1 MKETKEKG
9 TERDN
14 QEKKKDAGA
23 LLARALL
30 FLVASITAVC
40 AVLCFRFGM
49 EPFRLAFRILLF
61 VGGSLL
67 GIVSCVSWFI
77 FAATLHVE
85 RKNFFLYDPKTKTE
99 VTVEELTWERIEERL
114 TGCFAYYFASRR
126 RLAAMPEVLHPL
138 FFPFYLLQFKDAE
151 ESDVDRL
158 LKNKEMIDSA
168 VLPLEKLGLDDDGR
182 QLLYHFGSYTGD
194 TAPFRAFVA
203 SAEPR
208 IREKIIDYIKTN
220 IDEFV

>member
-1 MKETKEKG
+1 MKENKEKI
-9 TERDN
+9 TELDN

-30 FLVASITAVC
+30 FLVASVTAVA

-49 EPFRLAFRILLF
+49 EPFKLAFRILLF

-67 GIVSCVSWFI
+67 GVFSCISWFI
-77 FAATLHVE
+77 FAATLHTE
-85 RKNFFLYDPKTKTE
+85 RRNLFLYDQKTKSE
-99 VTVEELTWERIEERL
+99 IPVEDLTWERVEERL
-114 TGCFAYYFASRR
+114 AGCFAYYFASRR
-126 RLAAMPEVLHPL
+126 RLSAMPEVLHPL
-138 FFPFYLLQFKDAE
+138 FLPFYLLQFKEAE
-151 ESDVDRL
+151 EPDVDRL

-168 VLPLEKLGLDDDGR
+168 VLAIDKLGLGDDGR
-182 QLLYHFGSYTGD
+182 QLLYHFGSYSGD
-194 TAPFRAFVA
+194 TAPFRAFIA

-208 IREKIIDYIKTN
+208 FREKITDYIKTN

>member
-30 FLVASITAVC
+30 FLVASITAVT

-49 EPFRLAFRILLF
+49 EPYKLAFRILLF

-77 FAATLHVE
+77 FAATLHTE
-85 RKNFFLYDPKTKTE
+85 RKNFFLYDPKTGTE
-99 VTVEELTWERIEERL
+99 ITAEELTWERIEERL
-114 TGCFAYYFASRR
+114 SGCFAFYFASRR
-126 RLAAMPEVLHPL
+126 RLATMPEVLHPL
-138 FFPFYLLQFKDAE
+138 FLPFYLLQFKEAE
-151 ESDVDRL
+151 DPDVDRL

-168 VLPLEKLGLDDDGR
+168 VLPLEKLGLGDDGR

-194 TAPFRAFVA
+194 TTPFRAFLS

-208 IREKIIDYIKTN
+208 IREKITDYIKTN